1 MSNNT
6 FKVVNINIDV
16 KDFVE
21 KYSKLNTQ
29 TAKEAYLSTAVKFVD
44 YMNFEVVQALCDQ
57 ILAQSYYDKNG
68 DIKIDTC
75 KKYLMYIYVI
85 FDQYTNITIHS
96 DKWMEEFN
104 MLAKYGLVEAVC
116 QLMPEAL
123 ITTLDSVLKMKSD
136 DLMTNYYEPHA
147 FIRNQVIKY
156 VPIVH
161 GFIDKMM
168 EGIEKIGK
176 EVDWNGL
183 VNVFMKDKGDLNGN

>member
-1 MSNNT
+1 MDNNIAKIT
-6 FKVVNINIDV
+6 STSISV

-29 TAKEAYLSTAVKFVD
+29 KAKEAYLSTVVKFVD

-96 DKWMEEFN
+96 DKWLEEFN
-104 MLAKYGLVEAVC
+104 SLNKYGLIEAVC
-116 QLMPEAL
+116 QLMPESL
-123 ITTLDSVLKMKSD
+123 ITTLDSILKMKTD
-136 DLMTNYYEPHA
+136 DLMANYYEPHA

-161 GFIDKMM
+161 GFIDRMM

-176 EVDWNGL
+176 EIDWNGL
-183 VNVFMKDKGDLNGN
+183 IDVFMKDKGKSNGN